1 MIPLLYIGLSQAFFA
16 GFIVFTKK
24 PRYLHDL
31 VAGFWLLTILA
42 ETSLSLYIEL
52 GHFSNEVLNIS
63 LILPLTYMPF
73 MYLYARTII
82 SETPKFRPRDILHF
96 LPFLLFLLLTAAFG
110 NEELF
115 YGQSQKWPLG
125 AALFRMI
132 FSAYFMLTLIF
143 YSVRVLRLIQDHQ
156 RKIKDSFSFT
166 SEMITLNWLKFIL
179 VLFVVSFIGLFS
191 VGMMVDSAN
200 YPFDPRLFTRV
211 ALTIFAFG
219 VSYFGVKQPT
229 LYKPSTA
236 VEATPRDDDTEKTK
250 YRRSGLT
257 DEQANDYLS
266 RLQDYMQS
274 ARPFLDPELTIKDI
288 ADHLHISRH
297 YITQIINEKL
307 NKNFFQW
314 INDYRIEEVKKLLL
328 DPRYD
333 HLTIVALAYDCGFNS
348 KSAFNA
354 IFKKSTGR
362 TPSEYRR
369 VQT

>member
-1 MIPLLYIGLSQAFFA
+1 MMIPLLYIGLSQAFFA
-16 GFIVFTKK
+16 GFVVFTKK
-24 PRYLHDL
+24 PRYLQDL

-52 GHFSNEVLNIS
+52 GHFSNELLNIS

-73 MYLYARTII
+73 MYLYART
-82 SETPKFRPRDILHF
+82 F

-200 YPFDPRLFTRV
+200 YPFDP
-211 ALTIFAFG
+211 
-219 VSYFGVKQPT
+219 QPRI
-229 LYKPSTA
+229 KNHQW
-236 VEATPRDDDTEKTK
+236 RKTGK
-250 YRRSGLT
+250 SPNT
-257 DEQANDYLS
+257 DAP
-266 RLQDYMQS
+266 
-274 ARPFLDPELTIKDI
+274 A
-288 ADHLHISRH
+288 
-297 YITQIINEKL
+297 
-307 NKNFFQW
+307 
-314 INDYRIEEVKKLLL
+314 
-328 DPRYD
+328 
-333 HLTIVALAYDCGFNS
+333 
-348 KSAFNA
+348 
-354 IFKKSTGR
+354 
-362 TPSEYRR
+362 
-369 VQT
+369 